1 MQKNGKTGAAK
12 SEADKAI
19 ERSNIEERKKA
30 KVAAHA
36 SKMKELQEGK
46 KQKNASSSQSWHYP
60 EHWQTQD
67 WTFEGGSW
75 KRAGNHQEL

>member
-12 SEADKAI
+12 SEADKEI
-19 ERSNIEERKKA
+19 ERSKLEARKKA

-36 SKMKELQEGK
+36 SKMKEQEERK
-46 KQKNASSSQSWHYP
+46 KQKSASCSQSLDYP

-67 WTFEGGSW
+67 WTFEGGSC
-75 KRAGNHQEL
+75 KRASNHQEL

>member
-19 ERSNIEERKKA
+19 ERSNIEEKKKA

-36 SKMKELQEGK
+36 SKMKEQEERK
-46 KQKNASSSQSWHYP
+46 KQASAFCSQSLGYP
-60 EHWQTQD
+60 EH
-67 WTFEGGSW
+67 
-75 KRAGNHQEL
+75 